1 MLFQVPP
8 ANTSEADSELKSE
21 AKSEARPKVEP
32 KVKSEPTKVKTKSL
46 DEKTEVNFG
55 SKDLRTRSP
64 AYTRDKIRDLE
75 REIKVLEAS
84 STRNDKAKLCKLRY
98 TLSVFNKK

>member
-1 MLFQVPP
+1 MIYSMPFQVPTD
-8 ANTSEADSELKSE
+8 NSTEADSE
-21 AKSEARPKVEP
+21 
-32 KVKSEPTKVKTKSL
+32 TKSL

-55 SKDLRTRSP
+55 AKDLRTRSP

-75 REIKVLEAS
+75 RKIKVLEAS
-84 STRNDKAKLCKLRY
+84 STHSDKAKLCKLRY

>member
-1 MLFQVPP
+1 MPFQVP
-8 ANTSEADSELKSE
+8 TDYTTEADSELRSKARSE
-21 AKSEARPKVEP
+21 AGP
-32 KVKSEPTKVKTKSL
+32 KVKPKVKVETKSL

-98 TLSVFNKK
+98 ALGIFNKK

>member
-1 MLFQVPP
+1 MIYSMPFQVPTD
-8 ANTSEADSELKSE
+8 NSTEADSE
-21 AKSEARPKVEP
+21 
-32 KVKSEPTKVKTKSL
+32 TKSL
-46 DEKTEVNFG
+46 DKKTKVNFG
-55 SKDLRTRSP
+55 AKDLRTRSP

-75 REIKVLEAS
+75 REIKVLKAS

>member
-1 MLFQVPP
+1 MPFQVP
-8 ANTSEADSELKSE
+8 TDDSELRSRARSE
-21 AKSEARPKVEP
+21 IGPKVET
-32 KVKSEPTKVKTKSL
+32 KVKSEPTKVETKSL

-55 SKDLRTRSP
+55 AKDLRTRSP

-75 REIKVLEAS
+75 RKIKVLEAS
-84 STRNDKAKLCKLRY
+84 STHSDKAKLCKLRY